1 MIVLFF
7 NCRVTPINITKQTI
21 KKKKHVPKMWHMGEG
36 SSYSSKQR
44 ATFDQDREGQFTK
57 AKVKVKKLTTKAAL
71 TAHILSETTS
81 MNIL

>member
-7 NCRVTPINITKQTI
+7 NCRVTPINIKKQTI
-21 KKKKHVPKMWHMGEG
+21 KKVPKMWHMGEG
-36 SSYSSKQR
+36 SSYSSKQC